1 VWDAAGVLIVH
12 GTTKFRN
19 RVGKSHGPP
28 SGEAGPLGRWYAT
41 TPRWRPQV
49 ALFVHAATLLPVLM
63 PLAPAASVLDRFP
76 ARLAE
81 ILEQHGVPQPVI
93 EREVASLDEYSL
105 IATASRSVV
114 GVMNEF
120 IHLANAYRNHN
131 EAADLDE
138 LTMRLAQ
145 TPCGPL
151 YKTHI
156 SPDRE
161 LAALLANNQN

>member
-1 VWDAAGVLIVH
+1 MLIVH
-12 GTTKFRN
+12 GTKKFRD
-19 RVGKSHGPP
+19 RVGKRAGSP
-28 SGEAGPLGRWYAT
+28 SGEAGLLGRWYAT
-41 TPRWRPQV
+41 TPPWRPQV
-49 ALFVHAATLLPVLM
+49 ALFVHATTLLPVLM

-76 ARLAE
+76 ARLAD
-81 ILEQHGVPQPVI
+81 ILELHGVPRPVI
-93 EREVASLDEYSL
+93 EREVVPLDHHSLL
-105 IATASRSVV
+105 ATASRSVV

-120 IHLANAYRNHN
+120 IHLANAYRNPDG
-131 EAADLDE
+131 AADLDP

-161 LAALLANNQN
+161 LAALLASEHR